1 MHVAT
6 MKSWQRRKATESLRH
21 SRWTLKVAR
30 ACALRFSALAR
41 LLAMTP
47 APFSKTETSSRQKL
61 PAIGHHDCLVYFQLF
76 LDAACL
82 TILEFL
88 WQS

>member
-1 MHVAT
+1 
-6 MKSWQRRKATESLRH
+6 
-21 SRWTLKVAR
+21 
-30 ACALRFSALAR
+30 